1 MSHLARDLRL
11 ALRALVR
18 RPGYAIVAILS
29 LSLGIGANTT
39 IFSLVNAVEFRGLPY
54 RNVDQLVDLHETSVT
69 ELCAGCGVGTSYP
82 GFLEW
87 RAGLRAVSG
96 LAGYAEQPVLLAGAE
111 SAERVT
117 GAVVSADLFPLL
129 GVAPASGRAIVA
141 ADDRAGGEPVVVLS
155 DDLWRRSFG
164 RDTALLGTTVR
175 INGVAHTVVGI
186 MPPRFH
192 FPEFAQL
199 WLPLGP
205 AIDRFP
211 PGNRDLGVIARLKD
225 GATVEQADAELRAIA
240 ARQAAEHPATNARW
254 SAEASLYRRALA
266 NETGSFFRVL
276 LGAVGFVLLI
286 VCANVANLSLAR
298 ASGRRREMAIRT
310 ALGAS
315 RRRLVW
321 QLLVESVMIGLA
333 GGGLGLL
340 IAAWGI
346 DAARAAITTQVP
358 LWIEFGMD
366 WRVLAFSLVVSV
378 ATGVL
383 VGLVPALRASRPDLQ
398 LDLKDGTAAAT
409 AGRPLG
415 RLRASLVV
423 AEVSLA
429 LVLLSGAGVMIKTF
443 LRVHRP
449 DMGYDTHGLLVGDVS
464 LLGTRYDD
472 PRQAGVFGMQLAER
486 LAAIPGVRNA
496 AVERSEFIAGFG
508 ASDQRITVDGLAET
522 PAAGSPRFAS
532 AVSPGY
538 LKTLGLTQLAG
549 RDFDAADAAGGAN
562 VVIVNEKV
570 ARALWPGAPAVGR
583 RIKLGGP
590 ASNRPWLTV
599 IGVVSNVG
607 GSLLAASH
615 EQTRMPYAYVP
626 LAQWPGRGLSIRVRA
641 ANGEPMALARDVER
655 AVHELDRDQPLEH
668 VSTME
673 RELAEAVWPVRL
685 YAVFLSSFA
694 AFALVLAA
702 IGIYGVISHSVTQRT
717 HEIGVRVA
725 LGASRA
731 RVLSMVIGQGAVLAG
746 LGAVLGL
753 AGAVGLTRVLRA
765 MLFGTS
771 PVDPPVL
778 LGVALVLGVVAL
790 FATWLPARRAM
801 AIEPMTA
808 LRYE

>member
-1 MSHLARDLRL
+1 VSHLARDLRL

-286 VCANVANLSLAR
+286 ACANIANCSLKAC
-298 ASGRRREMAIRT
+298 
-310 ALGAS
+310 
-315 RRRLVW
+315 
-321 QLLVESVMIGLA
+321 
-333 GGGLGLL
+333 
-340 IAAWGI
+340 
-346 DAARAAITTQVP
+346 
-358 LWIEFGMD
+358 
-366 WRVLAFSLVVSV
+366 
-378 ATGVL
+378 
-383 VGLVPALRASRPDLQ
+383 
-398 LDLKDGTAAAT
+398 
-409 AGRPLG
+409 
-415 RLRASLVV
+415 
-423 AEVSLA
+423 
-429 LVLLSGAGVMIKTF
+429 
-443 LRVHRP
+443 
-449 DMGYDTHGLLVGDVS
+449 
-464 LLGTRYDD
+464 
-472 PRQAGVFGMQLAER
+472 
-486 LAAIPGVRNA
+486 
-496 AVERSEFIAGFG
+496 
-508 ASDQRITVDGLAET
+508 
-522 PAAGSPRFAS
+522 
-532 AVSPGY
+532 
-538 LKTLGLTQLAG
+538 
-549 RDFDAADAAGGAN
+549 
-562 VVIVNEKV
+562 
-570 ARALWPGAPAVGR
+570 
-583 RIKLGGP
+583 
-590 ASNRPWLTV
+590 
-599 IGVVSNVG
+599 
-607 GSLLAASH
+607 
-615 EQTRMPYAYVP
+615 
-626 LAQWPGRGLSIRVRA
+626 
-641 ANGEPMALARDVER
+641 
-655 AVHELDRDQPLEH
+655 
-668 VSTME
+668 
-673 RELAEAVWPVRL
+673 
-685 YAVFLSSFA
+685 
-694 AFALVLAA
+694 
-702 IGIYGVISHSVTQRT
+702 
-717 HEIGVRVA
+717 
-725 LGASRA
+725 
-731 RVLSMVIGQGAVLAG
+731 
-746 LGAVLGL
+746 
-753 AGAVGLTRVLRA
+753 
-765 MLFGTS
+765 
-771 PVDPPVL
+771 
-778 LGVALVLGVVAL
+778 
-790 FATWLPARRAM
+790 
-801 AIEPMTA
+801 
-808 LRYE
+808 